1 MKTLRNILLLVLVVF
16 TGNSCFDD
24 KALYELNDDGP
35 TMVGFR
41 DGISSYGAIA
51 DGQEYPF
58 VLPIRVFGPGL
69 SNVKSTVTA
78 TISVDTEA
86 STAIEGTHF
95 RIDNKTITLD
105 PANNLLNNF
114 QVTMLTQGI
123 EAPLPEAPVMVL
135 KVETTNST
143 DGVIASG
150 KTIAVTL
157 NYACFSNL
165 AGTYSLVVTRTNYD
179 GAVTVYPAVQDVI
192 VSTGKVGEYHTSWV
206 GHYFPGG
213 AGPLGAPATEGF
225 IFTDVCS
232 QLSVPQ
238 QDLGNYYSNQV
249 SGTDFGTVDKETGVI
264 TLYYQITF
272 AAGIRTYVSVYTPV
286 E

>member
-41 DGISSYGAIA
+41 DGATAYGAIA
-51 DGQEYPF
+51 DGNEYSF
-58 VLPIRVFGPGL
+58 VLPMKVFGPGFRD
-69 SNVKSTVTA
+69 VKSTVTA
-78 TISVDTEA
+78 TVSVDPS

-105 PANNLLNNF
+105 PNNNLLNNF

-123 EAPLPEAPVMVL
+123 EAPLAEAPVIVL
-135 KVETTNST
+135 KVESTNSA
-143 DGVIASG
+143 DGVIPSG
-150 KTIAVTL
+150 RTIAITL

-179 GAVTVYPAVQDVI
+179 GAVTTYPAVEDVI
-192 VSTGKVGEYHTSWV
+192 RSTGNVGEYHTSWV

-213 AGPLGAPATEGF
+213 AGPLGGAATEGF
-225 IFTDVCS
+225 VFTDVCS
-232 QLSVPQ
+232 QLSVPLQ
-238 QDLGNYYSNQV
+238 SLGNYYSNEV
-249 SGTDFGTVDKETGVI
+249 SGTAFGTVDKETGVI